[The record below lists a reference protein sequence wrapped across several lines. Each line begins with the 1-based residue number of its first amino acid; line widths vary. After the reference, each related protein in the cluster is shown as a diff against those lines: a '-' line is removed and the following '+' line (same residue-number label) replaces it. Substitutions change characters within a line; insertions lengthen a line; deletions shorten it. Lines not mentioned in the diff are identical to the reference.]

1 MQPSHCTFIH
11 TTFHTTIHG
20 ATSSGSVRRT
30 VASRNRMG
38 AGASTSSSSVPLP
51 PQEAMD
57 AYHGWTK
64 KALEALS
71 TADTN
76 GDGRLQVSELAEAL
90 QSYGHSY
97 AERKAKGLCIAFGT
111 EFSGEALS
119 KKEFVAAVSE
129 LNTFV
134 QQLAT
139 SKPKEQKGDPAA
151 ASNGAASPAAPASLL
166 DAGIFEEMNLARTKP
181 AEYAAFIEPRLA
193 YFDGNAYLAPGQKIK
208 LLTQEGASAV
218 SELVAF
224 LKKQGALAPYT
235 SVSAG
240 MSRAA
245 LEHVLDCG
253 PLGLLG
259 HDGSDGST
267 PFDRLSRHGKWEE
280 SAGENINYG
289 ATEARDV
296 VIQLLIDD
304 GVPSRGH
311 RNNIFSKDFTV
322 VGVASGQHTQFG
334 TMQCITFAGRFHE
347 KGSPGYKSASAPAL
361 TPRLGPPPT
370 APGGAQIV
378 VPPGGKKAVSIQVS
392 ISDGKKTTTTTTTVT
407 DASGGT
413 QTFVESMVDSA

>member
-1 MQPSHCTFIH
+1 MLAIP
-11 TTFHTTIHG
+11 G
-20 ATSSGSVRRT
+20 GGGRG
-30 VASRNRMG
+30 MG
-38 AGASTSSSSVPLP
+38 AGASTSSSSVPPP

-71 TADTN
+71 AADTN
-76 GDGRLQVSELAEAL
+76 GDGRLRVSELAEAL
-90 QSYGHSY
+90 QSYGHSD

-119 KKEFVAAVSE
+119 KKELVAAVSE

-139 SKPKEQKGDPAA
+139 AKEQKDPAA
-151 ASNGAASPAAPASLL
+151 ASNGAAAPAAAAAPASLL

-193 YFDGNAYLAPGQKIK
+193 YFDGNAYLTPGQNVP

-218 SELVAF
+218 SELVAL
-224 LKKQGALAPYT
+224 LKKQGALAPFT

-245 LEHVLDCG
+245 LDHVLDCG
-253 PLGLLG
+253 PLGLLTG
-259 HDGSDGST
+259 HNGSDGST

-289 ATEARDV
+289 ATQARDV

-347 KGSPGYKSASAPAL
+347 KGSPGYKSASAPTL

-370 APGGAQIV
+370 APGGVQIV

-392 ISDGKKTTTTTTTVT
+392 ISDGMKTTTTTTTVT

-413 QTFVESMVDSA
+413 QTFVETMVESA